1 MSGTAVA
8 WSPASRREG
17 SREAA
22 APETDGHR
30 SARSG
35 RAAGGRVT
43 PQRTGGLSEDVVF
56 KASQEGG

>member
-1 MSGTAVA
+1 MSGTAMA

-30 SARSG
+30 STRSG
-35 RAAGGRVT
+35 RAAGRRVT
-43 PQRTGGLSEDVVF
+43 PQRTGGLSEDMVL
-56 KASQEGG
+56 KAAQEGG